1 MFEGLAKRIQ
11 NVFAPFGSKGL
22 LKQEDIDQFLKDLRW
37 LLIEADVSLP
47 VVNELVERLREK
59 LKPQTGIVSPQDYL
73 LKTVYEELT
82 ALLGSYRPLKVN
94 PRGISLYVLA
104 GLQGS
109 GKTTTAA
116 KLGYFLKRSGKSVV
130 LGAADPFRPAGAEQ
144 LKVLASENGLY
155 FESFVENGK
164 VDIGKIQNFMKR
176 SLHDVLILDTAG
188 RLHVETDMLQELS
201 MINKQLSPQEV
212 LLVVDAMLGQEA
224 AYIAKSFKEAAPISG
239 VILAKADGDELGGAA
254 LSVAYVSGVPILFM
268 GTGEHIK
275 DFEPF
280 DPSETAAMILGIGNP
295 KAFLRKIMDLQRE
308 MEESRPATK
317 GKDEKFDM
325 NTLLEVFESISK
337 ESLMD
342 YMARAL
348 PVNANLDPEALEQ
361 GKNRIKRMK
370 AIIQSMTPYE
380 RKHPEVLNASRKR
393 RIAAGSGTTVQEV
406 NMLLKQYG
414 SMRKFAKNPAQLKK
428 MLRGGL
434 I

>member
-11 NVFAPFGSKGL
+11 NIFSSFKSKGI

-37 LLIEADVSLP
+37 LLIEADVSLA
-47 VVNELVERLREK
+47 VVNELIDRLRNK
-59 LKPQTGIVSPQDYL
+59 LQPQTGIVSPQDYL
-73 LKTVYEELT
+73 LKSVYDELT
-82 ALLGSYRPLKVN
+82 SLLGSYRPLKTN
-94 PRGISLYVLA
+94 PKGISIYLLA

-130 LGAADPFRPAGAEQ
+130 LGAADPYRPAGAEQ
-144 LKVLASENGLY
+144 LRVLAEENGLN
-155 FESFVENGK
+155 FESFITDGR
-164 VDIGKIQNFMKR
+164 VDIEKIRNFTKR

-188 RLHVETDMLQELS
+188 RLHVETDLLRELTS
-201 MINKQLSPQEV
+201 LYNQLAPQEV

-224 AYIAKSFKEAAPISG
+224 ANIAKAFKEAVPVSG

-254 LSVAYVSGVPILFM
+254 LSVAYVSGVSILFM

-280 DPSETAAMILGIGNP
+280 DPSETAAMILGVGNP
-295 KAFLRKIMDLQRE
+295 KAFMRKMMELQQD
-308 MEESRPATK
+308 METKVTTK
-317 GKDEKFDM
+317 GKEEKFDM
-325 NTLLEVFESISK
+325 NVMLEALESISK
-337 ESLMD
+337 ESLVD

-348 PVNANLDPEALEQ
+348 PVNANVDPEALEQ

-380 RKHPEVLNASRKR
+380 RRHPEVLNASRKR

-406 NMLLKQYG
+406 NVLLKQYG
-414 SMRKFAKNPAQLKK
+414 MMRKFSKNPAQLRK

-434 I
+434 V